1 MKFRFSFFHLS
12 YEALHSA
19 CEGPGEVT
27 TTTAAA
33 ARKRRTRGDRR
44 IEEERT
50 ERREQGE

>member
-1 MKFRFSFFHLS
+1 MS

-33 ARKRRTRGDRR
+33 ARKRRTRGNGR
-44 IEEERT
+44 IDEERM
-50 ERREQGE
+50 ERRE